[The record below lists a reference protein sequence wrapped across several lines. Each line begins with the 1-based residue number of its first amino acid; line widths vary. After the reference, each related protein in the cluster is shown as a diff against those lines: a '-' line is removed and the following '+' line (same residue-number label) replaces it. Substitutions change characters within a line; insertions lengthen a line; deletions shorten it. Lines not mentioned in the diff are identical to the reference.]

1 VFRQQLRA
9 AAGGVEQGVR
19 NSGCRH
25 EENRLEE
32 SADLQN
38 RGAEGSG
45 EEILVKEKRRGEEW
59 SGEDSK
65 REESAD
71 KRGKTKD

>member
-1 VFRQQLRA
+1 MRA
-9 AAGGVEQGVR
+9 AAGVVELGVR
-19 NSGCRH
+19 NSGYRD

-32 SADLQN
+32 RSDLQN
-38 RGAEGSG
+38 RGAERSG